1 MNYHP
6 VCVQNLGFKTI
17 LESFFVPISMRHFII
32 FFILFMIEIT
42 YSKVS
47 IIRTGPIIRTVW
59 KILFNFHLYIL
70 YDTIVLF
77 FYMKY

>member
-59 KILFNFHLYIL
+59 KIFLDFHLYVR
-70 YDTIVLF
+70 YDRNFYF
-77 FYMKY
+77 FIT